1 MLDPEA
7 VDNSSDSQLSAPQP
21 QERRSNL
28 KRALI
33 DIVETIVI
41 ALLLFLVINT
51 ISARIRVDGRSM
63 EPTLKSGQFVLVNK
77 LAYKIGSPQ
86 YGDIIVFHYPRNP
99 DQEYIKRVIGL
110 PGDLVEIKAGQV
122 FVNDQLI
129 DEPYILNEPTYQD
142 RVRVP
147 VNALFVLGD
156 NRNNS
161 SDSHTWGAVPLESV
175 VGKAIL
181 IYWPPQ
187 DWGILHHQ
195 LRPDGLS

>member
-110 PGDLVEIKAGQV
+110 PGDLVEIKAGEV

-142 RVRVP
+142 RVWVP

-187 DWGILHHQ
+187 DWGILQHQ

>member
-1 MLDPEA
+1 MLDQKD
-7 VDNSSDSQLSAPQP
+7 VDNNDSQLSAPQP
-21 QERRSNL
+21 QERRGKL

-63 EPTLKSGQFVLVNK
+63 EPTLNSGQFVLVNK
-77 LAYKIGSPQ
+77 LAYKLGSPQ

-161 SDSHTWGAVPLESV
+161 SDSHTWGAVPLDSV
-175 VGKAIL
+175 VGKANL
-181 IYWPPQ
+181 IYWPPR
-187 DWGILHHQ
+187 DWGFLQHQ
-195 LRPDGLS
+195 MSPDGLS

>member
-187 DWGILHHQ
+187 DWGILQHQ
-195 LRPDGLS
+195 MSPDGLS

>member
-187 DWGILHHQ
+187 DWGILQHQ
-195 LRPDGLS
+195 LSPDGLS

>member
-110 PGDLVEIKAGQV
+110 PGDLVEIKAGEV

>member
-1 MLDPEA
+1 MLDPDA
-7 VDNSSDSQLSAPQP
+7 LDNIDPLMSAPDP
-21 QERRSNL
+21 QQKRGKL
-28 KRALI
+28 KRGVI
-33 DIVETIVI
+33 EIIETIVI

-63 EPTLKSGQFVLVNK
+63 EPTLSSGQFVLVNK
-77 LAYKIGSPQ
+77 LAYQFGSPK

-99 DQEYIKRVIGL
+99 EQEYIKRVIGL
-110 PGDLVEIKAGQV
+110 PSDLVEIKAGKV
-122 FVNDQLI
+122 SINDQLI
-129 DEPYILNEPTYQD
+129 EEPYILNEPSYQD

-187 DWGILHHQ
+187 DWGILQHQ
-195 LRPDGLS
+195 MNPDGLS

>member
-1 MLDPEA
+1 MLDKEP
-7 VDNSSDSQLSAPQP
+7 VDNSDSLLSTPEPQK
-21 QERRSNL
+21 QRGKL
-28 KRALI
+28 KRGII
-33 DIVETIVI
+33 DIIETVVI
-41 ALLLFLVINT
+41 ALLLFLVING

-63 EPTLKSGQFVLVNK
+63 EPTLNSGQFVLVNK
-77 LAYKIGSPQ
+77 LAYRFGSPQ

-110 PGDLVEIKAGQV
+110 PGDLVEIKAGKIS
-122 FVNDQLI
+122 VNGQLI
-129 DEPYILNEPTYQD
+129 EEPYILNEPSYQD

-161 SDSHTWGAVPLESV
+161 SDSHTWGAVPVESV
-175 VGKAIL
+175 VGKAFL

-187 DWGILHHQ
+187 DWGILPHQ
-195 LRPDGLS
+195 ISSDGLS

>member
-110 PGDLVEIKAGQV
+110 PGDLVEIKAGEV

-187 DWGILHHQ
+187 DWGILQHQ

>member
-187 DWGILHHQ
+187 DWGILQHQ